1 MDKQQKALAYEAKYL
16 IGSIVIS
23 FVNSEVAASLLVN
36 EITDSKIG
44 SDIFNNSSFGSEA
57 KIKQYEKAL
66 KKVKPKDENVKQT
79 LAWLNKLDICR
90 EKRNDIVHSMWTMV
104 PVKVKGELQFG
115 KLQMPKR
122 GKKKVRAVTIAK
134 IKEIENYVL
143 GIQLEGAVLL
153 AEIIP

>member
-1 MDKQQKALAYEAKYL
+1 MDKVQTALVYEAKYL

-23 FVNSEVAASLLVN
+23 FVNSEVAASMLVN
-36 EITDSKIG
+36 EITGSKIG
-44 SDIFNNSSFGSEA
+44 SEIFNNSSIGSEV

-66 KKVKPKDENVKQT
+66 KKVKPKNENLKQT

-104 PVKVKGELQFG
+104 PVKVNGELQFG
-115 KLQMPKR
+115 KLQMPKK
-122 GKKKVRAVTIAK
+122 GKKKIRSVTIAK

-143 GIQLEGAVLL
+143 GIQLEGGVLL
-153 AEIIP
+153 ARIIP